1 MTTRELKVLS
11 IIWDWG
17 GEASVNI
24 IARAAGISVD
34 YARLLC
40 ESLKRENYIDF
51 LNFKLC
57 RMRGKGKLQVVKRA
71 KKNLYSESSI
81 RTSRFAKGEN
91 RPSKIVVNRNSIG
104 LGRNKRGRLTLN
116 Y

>member
-1 MTTRELKVLS
+1 MVSKANMTTGELKVLS

-24 IARAAGISVD
+24 IARAVGISVD

-40 ESLKRENYIDF
+40 ESLKKENYIDF
-51 LNFKLC
+51 QNFKLC
-57 RMRGKGKLQVVKRA
+57 RIRGKGKLAVVKRA
-71 KKNLYSESSI
+71 DKNFTPYRNKVSG
-81 RTSRFAKGEN
+81 AG
-91 RPSKIVVNRNSIG
+91 PSKIVVSKNSLL

>member
-1 MTTRELKVLS
+1 MTTGELKVLS

-24 IARAAGISVD
+24 IARAVGISVD

-51 LNFKLC
+51 QNFKLC
-57 RMRGKGKLQVVKRA
+57 RIRGKGKLAVAKR
-71 KKNLYSESSI
+71 
-81 RTSRFAKGEN
+81 GEN
-91 RPSKIVVNRNSIG
+91 RPSKIIV
-104 LGRNKRGRLTLN
+104 GRSKWGRLTLN

>member
-1 MTTRELKVLS
+1 MTTGELKVLS

-24 IARAAGISVD
+24 IARMAGISVD

-40 ESLKRENYIDF
+40 QSLKRENYIDF
-51 LNFKLC
+51 RNFKLC
-57 RMRGKGKLQVVKRA
+57 RIRGKGKLAVVKRA
-71 KKNLYSESSI
+71 DKN
-81 RTSRFAKGEN
+81 
-91 RPSKIVVNRNSIG
+91 PSKIVVSKNSLL